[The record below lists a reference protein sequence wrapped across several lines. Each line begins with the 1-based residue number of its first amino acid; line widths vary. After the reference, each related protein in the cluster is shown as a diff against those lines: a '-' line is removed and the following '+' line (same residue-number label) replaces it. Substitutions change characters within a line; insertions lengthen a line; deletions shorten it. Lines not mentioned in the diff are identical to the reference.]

1 MNHKLPDDLLDA
13 EQQLSL
19 LQHDTRQALDI
30 LARALAI
37 NEQVMRGEK
46 SPAMLKTAADH
57 IRSAMALI
65 DTTETNRQTSP
76 K

>member
-30 LARALAI
+30 LARALVI

-46 SPAMLKTAADH
+46 STAMLSTAADH
-57 IRSAMALI
+57 IRAGMALI
-65 DTTETNRQTSP
+65 DSTET

>member
-65 DTTETNRQTSP
+65 DTSRP
-76 K
+76 D

>member
-65 DTTETNRQTSP
+65 DTSGP
-76 K
+76 D

>member
-1 MNHKLPDDLLDA
+1 MNHKLPDGLLDA

-65 DTTETNRQTSP
+65 DTGDTEQ
-76 K
+76 

>member
-1 MNHKLPDDLLDA
+1 MSHTLPDTVQLHDA
-13 EQQLSL
+13 ERQLSL
-19 LQHDTRQALDI
+19 LQHDTRQATDI

-65 DTTETNRQTSP
+65 DTSRP
-76 K
+76 D

>member
-65 DTTETNRQTSP
+65 DTAGP
-76 K
+76 D

>member
-30 LARALAI
+30 LARALVI

-46 SPAMLKTAADH
+46 IDH
-57 IRSAMALI
+57 HA
-65 DTTETNRQTSP
+65 
-76 K
+76 

>member
-1 MNHKLPDDLLDA
+1 MSQTTLDA
-13 EQQLSL
+13 EHQLSL

-65 DTTETNRQTSP
+65 DTGDTEQ
-76 K
+76 

>member
-1 MNHKLPDDLLDA
+1 MRPPGLIW
-13 EQQLSL
+13 
-19 LQHDTRQALDI
+19 HDNRQALDI

-37 NEQVMRGEK
+37 TEQVMRGEK

-65 DTTETNRQTSP
+65 DTSGP
-76 K
+76 D

>member
-46 SPAMLKTAADH
+46 IDH
-57 IRSAMALI
+57 HA
-65 DTTETNRQTSP
+65 
-76 K
+76 